1 MSHMCPKCK
10 SEWTHSGCITSP
22 LEEDTACPE
31 CAVSQEELYDIDA
44 LVMLRGGWWEY
55 TEDELTRFVR
65 KTREAL
71 KV

>member
-10 SEWTHSGCITSP
+10 CEWTHYQCDGRP
-22 LEEDTACPE
+22 GEDYPCPP
-31 CAVSQEELYDIDA
+31 CATTPEELDNIDL
-44 LVMLRGGWWEY
+44 LVVERGGRWEY